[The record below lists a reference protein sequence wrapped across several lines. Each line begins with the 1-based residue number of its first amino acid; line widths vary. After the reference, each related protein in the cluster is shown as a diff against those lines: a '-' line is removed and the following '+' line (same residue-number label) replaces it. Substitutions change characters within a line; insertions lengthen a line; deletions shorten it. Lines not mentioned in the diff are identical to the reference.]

1 MVEKLEKRLDNSGV
15 GGMLLAE
22 LSKAF
27 DCLRHD
33 LLIAKLVAYD
43 FHQPSLCFIFSY
55 PSGRTQRTKVNNSY
69 SSHTDIKYSVPQC
82 SILDPLLFN
91 IDICDLFF
99 WDYKC
104 DIASYADDNTPCT
117 SDISLNLVLEK
128 LESST
133 HDLFRWFKE
142 NHMKAN
148 PDKCH
153 LLVTTNTLTS
163 VNINGF
169 QIKNSTE
176 ERLLGI
182 KFDSKLSFE
191 NHVSSLCKKAS
202 QKLHALTRIVNYMNL
217 SKRKAL
223 MKTFVISQFNYC
235 PLVWMFHSRKL
246 NHRINSIH
254 ERALRVTYQDY
265 QSTFLQLLQ
274 KDNSVTIHQRNL
286 QVLATEIF
294 KAKNDLSPEIMK
306 EVFELKEPSYS
317 LRSKGNY
324 FVRGNVKTTH
334 YGIQSIKYLAP
345 KIWDL
350 VPDQIKHCGSLTKFK
365 HFIKSCSPSDCPCR
379 ICKTYIA
386 QVGFI

>member
-1 MVEKLEKRLDNSGV
+1 MTNDHFVS
-15 GGMLLAE
+15 
-22 LSKAF
+22 F
-27 DCLRHD
+27 
-33 LLIAKLVAYD
+33 LVTSQIE
-43 FHQPSLCFIFSY
+43 H
-55 PSGRTQRTKVNNSY
+55 RTKVNNAY
-69 SSHTDIKYSVPQC
+69 SSCTDIKYGVPQG
-82 SILDPLLFN
+82 SILGRLLFN
-91 IDICDLFF
+91 IDICDFF
-99 WDYKC
+99 WWDYKC
-104 DIASYADDNTPCT
+104 NIASYADDNTPYT

-169 QIKNSTE
+169 QIANSTKE
-176 ERLLGI
+176 KLLGI

-274 KDNSVTIHQRNL
+274 KDNSVTIHQRKFL
-286 QVLATEIF
+286 LYKCLRQKMIYH
-294 KAKNDLSPEIMK
+294 
-306 EVFELKEPSYS
+306 LK
-317 LRSKGNY
+317 L
-324 FVRGNVKTTH
+324 
-334 YGIQSIKYLAP
+334 
-345 KIWDL
+345 
-350 VPDQIKHCGSLTKFK
+350 
-365 HFIKSCSPSDCPCR
+365 
-379 ICKTYIA
+379 
-386 QVGFI
+386 